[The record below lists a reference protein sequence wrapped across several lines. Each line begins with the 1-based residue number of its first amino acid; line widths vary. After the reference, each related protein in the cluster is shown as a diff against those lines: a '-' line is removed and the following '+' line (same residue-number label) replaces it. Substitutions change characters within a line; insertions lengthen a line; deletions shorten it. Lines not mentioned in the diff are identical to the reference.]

1 MAIYFARES
10 IREPSGEE
18 FIGRRSYESYET
30 YGPCVDCCPA
40 AFTLMPMKQRVL
52 LGMSGGVDSSVAG
65 YLLREQGYE
74 VVGVTMKVWPQ
85 DCISRAEDK
94 CCGPQAVADARGVA
108 HALGIPHYV
117 VDEADQFERL
127 VIDYFASEYQA
138 GRTPNPCVMC
148 NEKLKFGNLWSKA
161 RALGCDYIATGHYA
175 IIDHVVAACGDRGRV
190 DSRTASGATGVID
203 PGYSYA
209 VLRKSVDRRKDQSY
223 FLFSLHQPQL
233 RRALTPLGRMM
244 KPQIREIARSLGLKV
259 ADKIDSQE
267 ICFVPGNDYKAF
279 LRSRLGEN
287 EFHRGEIYDVDG
299 NFVGEHDGIELF
311 TIGQRKGLPGGS
323 LRPRYVVDLDPETN
337 RVIVGDADDL
347 VADEFEIDRVNWHPV
362 VAMTKADSASPLD
375 EGEGTEVRGIPSQ
388 NRESR
393 EPSPYPLPWEGRGE
407 ETPRGQ
413 DRGFSFEA
421 TVKIRYNHPGTPA
434 TIVLSEDNRARIC
447 LHEPQRAV
455 TPGQAAVIY
464 KDDVVLGG
472 GWICRREAPV
482 LA

>member
-1 MAIYFARES
+1 
-10 IREPSGEE
+10 
-18 FIGRRSYESYET
+18 
-30 YGPCVDCCPA
+30 
-40 AFTLMPMKQRVL
+40 MKKKRVL

-74 VVGVTMKVWPQ
+74 VIGVTMKVWPQ

-117 VDEADQFERL
+117 VDEADQFERV

-175 IIDHVVAACGDRGRV
+175 IIEHYADH
-190 DSRTASGATGVID
+190 
-203 PGYSYA
+203 A
-209 VLRKSVDRRKDQSY
+209 VLRKGVDPRKDQSY
-223 FLFSLHQPQL
+223 FLFSLRQSQL
-233 RRALTPLGRMM
+233 RRALTPLGTMT
-244 KPQIREIARSLGLKV
+244 KPQIREIAHSLGLKV

-267 ICFVPGNDYKAF
+267 ICFVPGNDYKTF
-279 LRSRLGEN
+279 LRSHLGEN

-299 NFVGEHDGIELF
+299 NFVGQHEGIELF

-323 LRPRYVVDLDPETN
+323 PRPRYVIDLDPETN

-347 VADEFEIDRVNWHPV
+347 VCDEFEIDQVNWIAAV
-362 VAMTKADSASPLD
+362 EAAVLSRKQ
-375 EGEGTEVRGIPSQ
+375 GEDAREDTRPYTEDGD
-388 NRESR
+388 
-393 EPSPYPLPWEGRGE
+393 L
-407 ETPRGQ
+407 
-413 DRGFSFEA
+413 
-421 TVKIRYNHPGTPA
+421 TVKIRYSHPGTRA
-434 TIVLSEDNRARIC
+434 TVTPIENHRARIR

-464 KDDVVLGG
+464 AGDIVIGG
-472 GWICRREAPV
+472 GWICRGEPPGHFEPVRRSEA
-482 LA
+482 LAPA

>member
-1 MAIYFARES
+1 MNK
-10 IREPSGEE
+10 
-18 FIGRRSYESYET
+18 T
-30 YGPCVDCCPA
+30 
-40 AFTLMPMKQRVL
+40 KQRVL

-74 VVGVTMKVWPQ
+74 VIGVTMKVWPQ

-117 VDEADQFERL
+117 VDEADQFERV

-175 IIDHVVAACGDRGRV
+175 IIEHGVGTPSSRRGDGAA
-190 DSRTASGATGVID
+190 A
-203 PGYSYA
+203 PYA
-209 VLRKSVDRRKDQSY
+209 VLRKGVDPRKDQSY
-223 FLFSLHQPQL
+223 FLFSLRQPQL
-233 RRALTPLGRMM
+233 RRALTPLGTMT
-244 KPQIREIARSLGLKV
+244 KPQIREIAYSLGLKV

-279 LRSRLGEN
+279 LRSHLGED
-287 EFHRGEIYDVDG
+287 EFHRGEIYDVNG
-299 NFVGEHDGIELF
+299 NFIGEHDGLELF

-323 LRPRYVVDLDPETN
+323 PRPRYVVDLDPATN
-337 RVIVGDADDL
+337 RVVVGDADDL
-347 VADEFEIDRVNWHPV
+347 VVDEFEIDHVNWHPV
-362 VAMTKADSASPLD
+362 AGAGDSGFPCGDPTAGVNAP
-375 EGEGTEVRGIPSQ
+375 RY
-388 NRESR
+388 NREI
-393 EPSPYPLPWEGRGE
+393 
-407 ETPRGQ
+407 Q
-413 DRGFSFEA
+413 A
-421 TVKIRYNHPGTPA
+421 TVKIRYNHPGTVA
-434 TIVLSEDNRARIC
+434 TITLLENDRARVR

-464 KDDVVLGG
+464 DADIVLGG
-472 GWICRREAPV
+472 GWICRREALV
-482 LA
+482 TA

>member
-1 MAIYFARES
+1 MNRN
-10 IREPSGEE
+10 G
-18 FIGRRSYESYET
+18 
-30 YGPCVDCCPA
+30 
-40 AFTLMPMKQRVL
+40 QRVL

-74 VVGVTMKVWPQ
+74 VIGVTMKVWPQ

-117 VDEADQFERL
+117 VDEADQFERV

-161 RALGCDYIATGHYA
+161 AALGCDYIATGHYA
-175 IIDHVVAACGDRGRV
+175 IIEHGAGTPSRDGEEAA
-190 DSRTASGATGVID
+190 A
-203 PGYSYA
+203 PPA
-209 VLRKSVDRRKDQSY
+209 VLRKGIDPRKDQSY
-223 FLFSLHQPQL
+223 FLFSLRQPQL
-233 RRALTPLGRMM
+233 RRAITPLGKMT
-244 KPQIREIARSLGLKV
+244 KPQIREIAHSLGLKV

-279 LRSRLGEN
+279 LRSHLGEN

-299 NFVGEHDGIELF
+299 NFVAEHGGIELF

-337 RVIVGDADDL
+337 RVIIGDAENL
-347 VADEFEIDRVNWHPV
+347 VCDEFEIDRVNWHPV
-362 VAMTKADSASPLD
+362 AGVTDPGYS
-375 EGEGTEVRGIPSQ
+375 
-388 NRESR
+388 
-393 EPSPYPLPWEGRGE
+393 
-407 ETPRGQ
+407 
-413 DRGFSFEA
+413 SFEA
-421 TVKIRYNHPGTPA
+421 VVKIRYNHPGTVA
-434 TIVLSEDNRARIC
+434 TVTALENNRARIR
-447 LHEPQRAV
+447 LHDPQRAV

-464 KDDVVLGG
+464 DGDVVVGG
-472 GWICRREAPV
+472 GWICRPEISEHKRWNA
-482 LA
+482 LSSTR